1 MTLIDNHL
9 DFHAKTKGGTIS
21 GTSATFTG
29 SLDHHQLEEL
39 MTKARVSQYDLKL
52 VAGVLTLA
60 PRTTS
65 SG

>member
-1 MTLIDNHL
+1 MALNDSHL
-9 DFHAKTKGGTIS
+9 DFHTKSRGGTVS

-29 SLDHHQLEEL
+29 SLDHHALEEL
-39 MTKARVSQYDLKL
+39 MTKARVGGYDLKL

-60 PRTTS
+60 PRTLS